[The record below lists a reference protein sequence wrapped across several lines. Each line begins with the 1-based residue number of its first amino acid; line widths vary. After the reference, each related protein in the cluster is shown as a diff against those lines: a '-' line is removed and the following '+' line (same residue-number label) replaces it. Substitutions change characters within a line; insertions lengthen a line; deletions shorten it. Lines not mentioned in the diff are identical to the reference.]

1 MRLIMAAETDPPRA
15 ASTQA
20 RGHKVEA
27 GGGERLLYL
36 GIDFAILSSA
46 ESTGGA
52 FSIVEE
58 LHPLDTPLQIH
69 QSPAS
74 RSVIPGGG
82 AGGVIAAMPEIAHR
96 GIGLPLITGNALAG
110 WLPSVVEGV

>member
-1 MRLIMAAETDPPRA
+1 MAAETDPPRA

-36 GIDFAILSSA
+36 GIEFAILSSA

-58 LHPLDTPLQIH
+58 LHPLDTPAAD
-69 QSPAS
+69 PPES
-74 RSVIPGGG
+74 RLPVSDTGRRRW
-82 AGGVIAAMPEIAHR
+82 R
-96 GIGLPLITGNALAG
+96 GYRGNAGDSSPRDWLALDHRECRG
-110 WLPSVVEGV
+110 RLVALGR